1 MKNEWGE
8 TIQAWLKR
16 IGRDRD
22 WLAAQVGAA
31 SRNTVDKWL
40 GPNAIVPP
48 GKLALIQKLMN
59 DPPEM
64 SQIRMP
70 LEVFQRL
77 QRVHDNTGIHLED
90 LIIRFVQ
97 EGLDE
102 WDGGSPVIK
111 RPSISYTDI
120 PRDDQIA
127 LVREDEPS

>member
-16 IGRDRD
+16 IGKDRE
-22 WLAAQVGAA
+22 WLAVQVGAA
-31 SRNTVDKWL
+31 SRHTVDKWL

-77 QRVHDNTGIHLED
+77 QRVHDTTGIPLED

-102 WDGGSPVIK
+102 
-111 RPSISYTDI
+111 
-120 PRDDQIA
+120 
-127 LVREDEPS
+127 